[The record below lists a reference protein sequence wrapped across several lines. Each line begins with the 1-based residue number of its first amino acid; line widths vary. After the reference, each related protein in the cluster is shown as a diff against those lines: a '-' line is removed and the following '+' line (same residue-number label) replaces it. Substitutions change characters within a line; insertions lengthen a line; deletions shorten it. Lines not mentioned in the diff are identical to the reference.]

1 MEAWV
6 GLYILRKFGQEN
18 LENLAREILL
28 EWLDWGIDVLVHF
41 QEDREMD
48 KADEAGDEVRARKV
62 FYLFTL
68 LLF

>member
-1 MEAWV
+1 MSWPLHIEKIWA
-6 GLYILRKFGQEN
+6 GEFGELSRRN
-18 LENLAREILL
+18 FVVVVRL
-28 EWLDWGIDVLVHF
+28 WGIDVLVHF

-48 KADEAGDEVRARKV
+48 KADEAEDEVSARKV

>member
-1 MEAWV
+1 MSWPLHIEKIWAGEFGELSQRNFV
-6 GLYILRKFGQEN
+6 GVVRL
-18 LENLAREILL
+18 
-28 EWLDWGIDVLVHF
+28 WGIDVLVHF

>member
-1 MEAWV
+1 M
-6 GLYILRKFGQEN
+6 
-18 LENLAREILL
+18 ENLAREILL
-28 EWLDWGIDVLVHF
+28 EWLDCGVGIDVLVHF